1 MLEGASISQAG
12 QVFDELS
19 SNPVSVQPRP
29 RGAQRLLGPR
39 PGSWIARWSLWVC
52 KGPRIPGEAIPVQWG
67 RKLRGLASSE
77 VKVKPPQRGASRPW
91 GPGCNWAVTGQMSGC
106 SWTVSQHHG
115 TQSRA
120 RLCTLVPSCHG
131 DASRG
136 MLFFPAESCCHA
148 FVCCVGMCR
157 LTGLGDSRTSLSS
170 AFPPLAGLPAGSAA
184 MPPPTH
190 SATPCPRVQ
199 LQRRVSRRRRG
210 CSPGDR
216 ASEHGHDSPRLNTS
230 HHK

>member
-1 MLEGASISQAG
+1 MLEGEGISQAG
-12 QVFDELS
+12 QAFGELS
-19 SNPVSVQPRP
+19 SNPVSIQPRP
-29 RGAQRLLGPR
+29 RVAQRLLGPR
-39 PGSWIARWSLWVC
+39 PGSRIARWSLWVC
-52 KGPRIPGEAIPVQWG
+52 EGPRIPGEAIPVRWG
-67 RKLRGLASSE
+67 RKSRGPASSG
-77 VKVKPPQRGASRPW
+77 VKVKPPQRVASRPW
-91 GPGCNWAVTGQMSGC
+91 APGCNGAVTGQMSGC

-115 TQSRA
+115 AQSRA

-136 MLFFPAESCCHA
+136 MLFFPAESCCHS

-199 LQRRVSRRRRG
+199 LQRRVSRRRRV
-210 CSPGDR
+210 CSLQETGPQ
-216 ASEHGHDSPRLNTS
+216 NTAMI
-230 HHK
+230 HHA